1 MRHARLWPWVIILS
15 ALLGSML
22 DNDPVHGGTVT
33 WSRSQNAVV
42 LDAKDFVAISGR
54 VFNVG
59 ELINQ
64 HEELW
69 RAHVKNKQRK

>member
-1 MRHARLWPWVIILS
+1 MRHARLWPFVIIASILS
-15 ALLGSML
+15 GYFAANM
-22 DNDPVHGGTVT
+22 PVNADTVT
-33 WSRSQNAVV
+33 WSRSQAAVV

-69 RAHVKNKQRK
+69 RVHVKNKQRK